1 MKWSHILKLDLSCF
15 KDHQLKL
22 SLTVW
27 NSEAMNLVDTCLT
40 VELLEH
46 QAGRHLD
53 RIHFFKPC
61 PPDLSNSAAK
71 IKDPGVPGKTKVFST
86 CFSVVRCLKRNSHRS
101 R

>member
-1 MKWSHILKLDLSCF
+1 M
-15 KDHQLKL
+15 
-22 SLTVW
+22 TVW

-46 QAGRHLD
+46 TRLEHLD

-71 IKDPGVPGKTKVFST
+71 INKDPGVPGKTKVFST